1 MQSGQL
7 GLGRCRKFA
16 AASWPTAAPRQ
27 PCYPIAL
34 SLCCHPALTAPVPP
48 RASPSLPPSLFP
60 SLPLAFNRWASY
72 QILQPRW
79 VHVPYLRAVHMVT
92 CKMLGEYFDAI
103 QPDLVVS
110 ARHSQCVGRL
120 QGNTWKV

>member
-1 MQSGQL
+1 MPQVCSRML
-7 GLGRCRKFA
+7 AHC
-16 AASWPTAAPRQ
+16 SPTAVVSD
-27 PCYPIAL
+27 CVVFML
-34 SLCCHPALTAPVPP
+34 PP
-48 RASPSLPPSLFP
+48 SPHCTSAAQSIPKLAFPPGPSLFP
-60 SLPLAFNRWASY
+60 FLPPAFNRWASY

-110 ARHSQCVGRL
+110 ANHSQCVGRL
-120 QGNTWKV
+120 QRNTWNV